1 MDNKQFF
8 VKIISIIKLNEEQS
22 LKINKIFTLLEKKK
36 KFFFLS
42 MKYSLINY

>member
-22 LKINKIFTLLEKKK
+22 LKINKIFTLWKKK
-36 KFFFLS
+36 NFFF
-42 MKYSLINY
+42 YQ